1 MSGYVYG
8 LICASFAL
16 GALELIIPESAKTR
30 PYVRLVFGLAM
41 VLAVAKPVGQLAASL
56 PDMIYESREY
66 EFDAE
71 RYGEMSDGQL
81 TDAYRSGVKMALKEK
96 FGLES
101 FEVGVAVGED
111 KRPKKISVTL
121 MGGDIFRNPYK
132 IEEYVAE
139 VFGCECVTL
148 IGG

>member
-16 GALELIIPESAKTR
+16 GALELIIPESAKSR

-41 VLAVAKPVGQLAASL
+41 VLAVAKPVGRLAVSL
-56 PDMIYESREY
+56 PEVIYESEEN
-66 EFDAE
+66 EFDE
-71 RYGEMSDGQL
+71 GQYSELSDDRL
-81 TDAYRSGVKMALKEK
+81 SAAYRSGIEAALKEK

-132 IEEYVAE
+132 IEEYVKD